1 MNAAIKRNR
10 RLTLVGEGEVDLLG
24 TTVDYGLKQSQ
35 RTNGIRLEIRSETGL
50 TVVVPGK
57 YTRQQVDD
65 ILRQKARWI
74 LKHLTAS
81 KPVQMPLFTH
91 EPGQGDRLVFM
102 SSTIELVINTGKS
115 TACPAVL
122 HGDKLVISTGS
133 RNGSVPRILEDWYRR
148 QAAAVFKQ
156 KADRFQ
162 EMMGLQYNTIFIRG
176 QKTRW
181 GSCSPA
187 GNLTLNWKLLMAPEE
202 IVDYVVIHELAHLK
216 HMNHSKRF
224 WDLVGQ
230 YCPNWKKYRKY
241 LIIHEDELKAR
252 AAFEL

>member
-1 MNAAIKRNR
+1 MNASIKRNR
-10 RLTLVGEGEVDLLG
+10 RLTLIGEGKVDLHG
-24 TTVDYGLKQSQ
+24 TPVDYRLKQSQ
-35 RTNGIRLEIRSETGL
+35 RTRGIRLEIRSETGL
-50 TVVVPGK
+50 TVVVPRK
-57 YTRQQVDD
+57 YTQQQVHD

-74 LKHLTAS
+74 LKHLSTS
-81 KPVQMPLFTH
+81 KPAQMPLFTL

-102 SSTIELVINTGKS
+102 GRPIELVISTGKS
-115 TACPAVL
+115 AACPAVL

-133 RNGSVPRILEDWYRR
+133 RNRPVPGILENWYRR

-156 KADRFQ
+156 KADCFQ
-162 EMMGLQYNTIFIRG
+162 EMMGLRYNTIFIRG
-176 QKTRW
+176 QRTRW

-202 IVDYVVIHELAHLK
+202 IVDYVIIHELAHLK

-230 YCPNWKKYRKY
+230 YCPGWKRHRKY
-241 LIIHEDELKAR
+241 LITHEDDLKAR